1 MIALMVFSLFLQ
13 IPFSK
18 FYVTSKGR
26 IQDKQE
32 AIPLEK
38 VKHLGITV
46 GDGNEGPFYLEIDS
60 IAVMRDENHQEQF
73 AYESYEANPAH
84 VNT

>member
-1 MIALMVFSLFLQ
+1 MQ

-32 AIPLEK
+32 PIQLERIT
-38 VKHLGITV
+38 HLSITI
-46 GDGNEGPFYLEIDS
+46 GDGNEGPFYLEIDY
-60 IAVMRDENHQEQF
+60 IACMFDENHKEAF
-73 AYESYEANPAH
+73 AYESYVTDPAH

>member
-1 MIALMVFSLFLQ
+1 MSCYFFQ

-32 AIPLEK
+32 PMELGKI
-38 VKHLGITV
+38 KHLGVTI
-46 GDGNEGPFYLEIDS
+46 GDGNEGPFYLEIES
-60 IAVMRDENHQEQF
+60 IAVMVDENHKEQF
-73 AYESYEANPAH
+73 AYELYEANPAH
-84 VNT
+84 VGT

>member
-1 MIALMVFSLFLQ
+1 M
-13 IPFSK
+13 
-18 FYVTSKGR
+18 TSKGR

-32 AIPLEK
+32 PIQLEK
-38 VKHLGITV
+38 VSHLGITI

-60 IAVMRDENHQEQF
+60 IAVMVDRNHQEEF
-73 AYESYEANPAH
+73 AYEMYEADPAH

>member
-1 MIALMVFSLFLQ
+1 MVFFFPQ

-32 AIPLEK
+32 PIQLEK
-38 VKHLGITV
+38 VTHLGITL

-60 IAVMRDENHQEQF
+60 IAVMKDQNHEENF
-73 AYESYEANPAH
+73 AYEMYEADPTH
-84 VNT
+84 INT